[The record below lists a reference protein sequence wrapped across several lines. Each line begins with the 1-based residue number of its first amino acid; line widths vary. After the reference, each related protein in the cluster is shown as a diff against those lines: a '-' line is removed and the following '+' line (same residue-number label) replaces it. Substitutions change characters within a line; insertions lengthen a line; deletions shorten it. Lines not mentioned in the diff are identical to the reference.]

1 MMRFENLLDYIKY
14 VERKVDEERKLKY
27 VEKMAVKVAARNLE
41 LNRNKTKLYELM
53 RLLWILNLQHLLPT
67 TDEVEEWIREG
78 EII

>member
-1 MMRFENLLDYIKY
+1 MMRFENLLDYVKY
-14 VERKVDEERKLKY
+14 VERKVDEEKRLKY

-53 RLLWILNLQHLLPT
+53 RLLWILNLHHLLPT
-67 TDEVEEWIREG
+67 TDEVKEWIREG